1 MSAAGATILVVED
14 EQELREYLVEELEDL
29 GYRVRDAANGMLALA
44 LLHECRPDLVLTD
57 IMMPQ
62 LGGADLYHAT
72 RREPALADLPFL
84 FLSALSSAEMLA
96 MLPVH
101 ERRYVLKKPI
111 DYDDLA
117 VAIRNRLA
125 RG

>member
-44 LLHECRPDLVLTD
+44 LLRECRPDLVLTD